1 MERLM
6 NQLSHPNAV
15 KVFYSPIEVA
25 IRWSDLLEHELDILE
40 HLSLGYVSAAGKP
53 GYWSVLNLN
62 LERLLD
68 AMKHGELPYGK
79 SGITENDPA
88 LLTCA
93 ELTVRHVDVK
103 RWMSLVYPAQR
114 PAFLFDEAERLPL
127 KVIDQAMAQALL
139 EQIHSLTA
147 QSLTRHR
154 ANQEAPPLR
163 LKSRAETTY
172 LNIIGALLTLLLG
185 HSPGGIRYSVFNT
198 LESVISALIAH
209 HSGRPGITERT
220 LWAKFADAKRQLS
233 AYS

>member
-1 MERLM
+1 M
-6 NQLSHPNAV
+6 NQPTHLNAT

-25 IRWSDLLEHELDILE
+25 IRWSDLLEHEPDILE
-40 HLSLGYVSAAGKP
+40 RVFQETDPAAGTL

-68 AMKHGELPYGK
+68 AMRHGELPYGK
-79 SGITENDPA
+79 AGITQNDPA
-88 LLTCA
+88 LLTSP

-103 RWMSLVYPAQR
+103 RWIALAYPAHK
-114 PAFLFDEAERLPL
+114 PAFLFDESERLPMQA
-127 KVIDQAMAQALL
+127 IDQPAAQALL
-139 EQIHSLTA
+139 QQIHSLTA
-147 QSLTRHR
+147 RSVTRQR
-154 ANQEAPPLR
+154 SIQEESQLR
-163 LKSRAETTY
+163 LNSRAETTY

-209 HSGRPGITERT
+209 HTGRPGITERT